1 VFGVGG
7 QELVIIGFLLLIVF
21 GPARIGQMARDVGRF
36 AYGARSS
43 IQEFK
48 DELTAVDPSN
58 REMENGRRQRQGQK
72 PTKKPLNKEEPQR
85 SAEEG

>member
-43 IQEFK
+43 IQEVK
-48 DELTAVDPSN
+48 DELTAVDPPN
-58 REMENGRRQRQGQK
+58 REMESGRRRRQGEK
-72 PTKKPLNKEEPQR
+72 PAKKPVNKEKPQGV
-85 SAEEG
+85 AEEG